1 MLLIAGII
9 SNKMDTSKYL
19 KNPNVADVYEIEKRN
34 DEGKKVY
41 TTYRVLEVK
50 GDSVIFELN
59 DYEVSS
65 ITKLDDLQRQHK
77 NDYSEKQTI
86 SKSELENMLDKSLIK
101 SIERKK

>member
-9 SNKMDTSKYL
+9 SNKMDKSKYL

-34 DEGKKVY
+34 EEGKKVY
-41 TTYRVLEVK
+41 TTYQVLEVK

-86 SKSELENMLDKSLIK
+86 SKSELEHICSIK
-101 SIERKK
+101 A